1 MWFSGEKNAQQTTGT
16 ENEGKNRGFRR
27 GCSPESE
34 SGMKIYVGNMP
45 YAMTAE
51 ELKVIFEAFGTVD
64 KANIATD
71 RETNRP
77 RGFGFVEMPDNGQAN
92 AAVAALNG
100 SEQGGRRLVVNE
112 ARPREDRPR
121 REFRPRDDRGGFRR
135 EFRPRDD
142 RGGFRPRES
151 SGEQF

>member
-1 MWFSGEKNAQQTTGT
+1 MLKATGT
-16 ENEGKNRGFRR
+16 GNQGQKKTET
-27 GCSPESE
+27 C
-34 SGMKIYVGNMP
+34 MKIYVGNMP

-51 ELKVIFEAFGTVD
+51 ELKVIFEAFGAVER
-64 KANIATD
+64 ANIAMD

-77 RGFGFVEMPDNGQAN
+77 RGFGFVEMPDNGQAS

-121 REFRPRDDRGGFRR
+121 REFRPREDRGGFRR
-135 EFRPRDD
+135 EFRPRED
-142 RGGFRPRES
+142 RGGFRRDS
-151 SGEQF
+151 ADGQF